1 MFLNYSA
8 WFGLWSLVHLLD
20 MFGDTIVHLEG
31 TLFVL
36 LSTPFCMFM
45 CISYF
50 ICEGVVLEICGDTI
64 VHFEGTQFVLLC
76 TPYYMIMCISYI
88 VYVEVGC
95 VKFAVTPGFILRAN
109 CFFSCLDHF
118 HVYVYII
125 YCIYVKVWRLKDCT
139 QKCLPQSCLPV
150 GKSEVGIIIIT
161 HHQKC
166 LPYYYY

>member
-88 VYVEVGC
+88 VCG
-95 VKFAVTPGFILRAN
+95 G
-109 CFFSCLDHF
+109 
-118 HVYVYII
+118 
-125 YCIYVKVWRLKDCT
+125 
-139 QKCLPQSCLPV
+139 
-150 GKSEVGIIIIT
+150 
-161 HHQKC
+161 
-166 LPYYYY
+166 